1 MAVSDLDSLC
11 GLPVSGLYVLDASSL
26 EEPVGFVRCSE
37 LGSACQDRICDC
49 RNSISVSIDS
59 STVLIPVCVG
69 SCTDSQTTNCSGNG
83 SAAINASERGLAST
97 NNVVVTEL
105 ATVTAADAS
114 NSASGS
120 INFDNATASSSSSM
134 STTVMVVI
142 IVVCVA
148 FVAVVSW
155 FVRGYCIRKHEEK
168 HKHSSQNPASSVP
181 SPTTSTTPSFP
192 AFDRRTRSLSSG
204 SRERYS
210 ANTGNAARGYVM
222 ADTPYRENEARG
234 FDRAGVHREG
244 MKTHGEEPREIQYGN
259 HVAPVHRV
267 PQQPSVSS
275 SSQTKWP
282 AASTQGM
289 KMQYS
294 DWVAS
299 GQPIR
304 QVFSDPES
312 SEEEDVM
319 SDFDDDPMPLLDNP
333 STARNGDSSIAS
345 FATTVEVPGRRRPTA
360 LKKRPSPQERVQPA
374 TRQSEASSIGVEL
387 VDSFASDASLMSS
400 GFTDSSYYRSTG
412 ATSSSS
418 MYRSTGSSSSS
429 FVSPSSTGSSVYRN
443 NHEFEI

>member
-11 GLPVSGLYVLDASSL
+11 GLPVSGLYVLDSSSL

-37 LGSACQDRICDC
+37 LGSACQNRICDC
-49 RNSISVSIDS
+49 RNSTSVSIDG
-59 STVLIPVCVG
+59 STVLIPLCVG
-69 SCTDSQTTNCSGNG
+69 SCTDSQMTDCSGNG
-83 SAAINASERGLAST
+83 SATTNASERGLAST

-120 INFDNATASSSSSM
+120 INFDNATASSSSM

-142 IVVCVA
+142 IVVCVV

-168 HKHSSQNPASSVP
+168 HKRSAQNPASSLP
-181 SPTTSTTPSFP
+181 SPSTSTTPSFP

-234 FDRAGVHREG
+234 FGRAGAHREG
-244 MKTHGEEPREIQYGN
+244 IKLPREAPREIRDGN
-259 HVAPVHRV
+259 HVAPVHGV
-267 PQQPSVSS
+267 PQQSSVSS

-282 AASTQGM
+282 AASGQGM

-312 SEEEDVM
+312 SEDEDVM

-333 STARNGDSSIAS
+333 LPARNGDSSVAS

-360 LKKRPSPQERVQPA
+360 LKKRPSPQERVQSGA
-374 TRQSEASSIGVEL
+374 IRQSEASSIGVEL

-412 ATSSSS
+412 ATSNSS

-429 FVSPSSTGSSVYRN
+429 LVSPSSIGSSVYRN